1 MITDADVK
9 KLSTVFATKDDI
21 NGVKSDLSEVK
32 VKIDSL
38 KTRIDVLEDNV
49 TGEIAKLHDE
59 NLVTSQYRMR
69 IEDHEV
75 RIVDLENKTAIAN

>member
-21 NGVKSDLSEVK
+21 ND
-32 VKIDSL
+32 VKIKIDDL
-38 KTRIDVLEDNV
+38 KNRIDVLEDNV

-69 IEDHEV
+69 IQDHEE
-75 RIVDLENKTAIAN
+75 RIVNLEGKTAIAN